1 MNFSFTKK
9 KPQDERVTTL
19 QNKIY
24 RELYHVIILICA
36 GSLVYKS
43 IQREAYI
50 DNTWLE
56 MLILIGGVIYYLARA
71 SHLGIFTDEVEMHDR
86 SSKIK
91 LNTKYLITSLMI
103 GGGLSLFF
111 AVNNSLRYGET
122 TQETIFY
129 FFLILITSLIINVPI
144 LLGLFVVP
152 SLIAKHNSDRMNE
165 RELIDEDDED
175 ER

>member
-1 MNFSFTKK
+1 MKLSFTKK

-24 RELYHVIILICA
+24 RELYYVIVLICA

-43 IQREAYI
+43 IQGGAII
-50 DNTWLE
+50 DHIWLE
-56 MLILIGGVIYYLARA
+56 MLILIGGGIYYLARA

-91 LNTKYLITSLMI
+91 LNTKNFITSLLVGAGI
-103 GGGLSLFF
+103 SLFF
-111 AVNNSLRYGET
+111 AVNNSLKYGET

-129 FFLILITSLIINVPI
+129 FFLILITSLIIYSPV
-144 LLGLFVVP
+144 LFGLFVVP
-152 SLIAKHNSDRMNE
+152 SLIAKHKSDRMNE
-165 RELIDEDDED
+165 RELEDIDDED
-175 ER
+175 KR